1 MAFIKHSTPEIGD
14 WVRTKMTHT
23 NSIGTMDVGTWVKII
38 GVTIRGYDI
47 ADDEGNIVR
56 EIGWEI

>member
-14 WVRTKMTHT
+14 WVITKRTHT
-23 NSIGTMDVGTWVKII
+23 NSIGTMDVGTKVKII
-38 GVTIRGYDI
+38 GVGIRGYDI
-47 ADDEGNIVR
+47 VDAEGNVVR

>member
-14 WVRTKMTHT
+14 WVITKKIHS
-23 NSIGTMDVGTWVKII
+23 NSAGYMDVGTEVKII
-38 GVTIRGYDI
+38 GVSIRGYDI
-47 ADDEGNIVR
+47 EDDEGNIVR